1 MDYIKNYERWLGEPT
16 LPADLKAQLQGMDD
30 DAKKFAFSGY
40 MSFGTAGLRAEMGAG
55 TGMMNTCTVAHAT
68 EGIARLIENV
78 GGNAK
83 DRGVVIAYD
92 SRNNSKEFAERCAE
106 VLTAH
111 DIKVYLFSSLR
122 PTPVLSFAI
131 LHLNCIAGL
140 NITASHN
147 PAEYN
152 GYKAYWEDG
161 AQLPPDHAQ
170 TVSDAMAAVDIFNDV
185 PASSMAKPELVTVC
199 DDLVDSAYIEN
210 VLAQRVNPDAIPA
223 AADSLAV
230 VYTPLHGAGTVMVP
244 EVLKRAGITN
254 MYTVDEQMA
263 PNGDFPT
270 VKYPN
275 PEFAEAYTIGEG
287 IADKVGSDLIVATD
301 PDADRVGAAV
311 RGKDGKFFRITGNQ
325 MGALILDYVITAL
338 KETTGVPEDAYA
350 VKSIVSSELAAR
362 ICEAN
367 GVEMYNVL
375 TGFKFIGEVIKNH
388 ERAGKGT
395 FLLGFEESYGY
406 LKGTYARD
414 KDAVVASLLICE
426 MAAFYKLKGMTLGD
440 ALEGLFEKYGYFREN
455 VFSIE
460 MKGLGA
466 NEKMAALMTGLR
478 AEPPVEIAGR
488 KIAEIRDYKD
498 KTIKNVVTGEVADT
512 GLPSANVLYY
522 VTADRD
528 VLVVRPSGTEPKVK
542 VYIMTAGATAEL
554 ADKNSAEFTDAMKAL
569 LA

>member
-1 MDYIKNYERWLGEPT
+1 
-16 LPADLKAQLQGMDD
+16 
-30 DAKKFAFSGY
+30 
-40 MSFGTAGLRAEMGAG
+40 
-55 TGMMNTCTVAHAT
+55 
-68 EGIARLIENV
+68 
-78 GGNAK
+78 
-83 DRGVVIAYD
+83 
-92 SRNNSKEFAERCAE
+92 
-106 VLTAH
+106 
-111 DIKVYLFSSLR
+111 
-122 PTPVLSFAI
+122 
-131 LHLNCIAGL
+131 
-140 NITASHN
+140 
-147 PAEYN
+147 
-152 GYKAYWEDG
+152 
-161 AQLPPDHAQ
+161 
-170 TVSDAMAAVDIFNDV
+170 
-185 PASSMAKPELVTVC
+185 
-199 DDLVDSAYIEN
+199 
-210 VLAQRVNPDAIPA
+210 
-223 AADSLAV
+223 
-230 VYTPLHGAGTVMVP
+230 
-244 EVLKRAGITN
+244 
-254 MYTVDEQMA
+254 MA

-275 PEFAEAYTIGEG
+275 PEFAEAYTIGETV
-287 IADKVGSDLIVATD
+287 AEREGSDLIIATD

-375 TGFKFIGEVIKNH
+375 TGFKFIGEVIKKH
-388 ERAGKGT
+388 EAMGRGT

-466 NEKMAALMTGLR
+466 DEKMKALMASLR
-478 AEPPVEIAGR
+478 NEPPVQIAGR
-488 KIAEIRDYKD
+488 EIAEVRDYKE
-498 KTIKNVVTGEVADT
+498 KTIKNVATGEVVDT
-512 GLPSANVLYY
+512 GLPSSNVLYY

-528 VLVVRPSGTEPKVK
+528 VVVVRPSGTEPKVK
-542 VYIMTAGATAEL
+542 VYIMTAGETAEK
-554 ADKNSAEFTDAMKAL
+554 ADKIAAEFTGAMKAML
-569 LA
+569 G